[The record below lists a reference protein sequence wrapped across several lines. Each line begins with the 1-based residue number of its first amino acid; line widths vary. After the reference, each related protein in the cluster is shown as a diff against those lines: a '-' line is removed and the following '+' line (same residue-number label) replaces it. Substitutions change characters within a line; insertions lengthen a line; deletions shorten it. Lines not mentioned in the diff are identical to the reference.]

1 LALEDKVEGIWFA
14 EAFVIAD
21 EEALMSAASSGVR
34 LFIITPTIA
43 PLWRCEYDFVT
54 NSMLLS
60 STVQSEGYLIV
71 KPRLLQGHYLLIS
84 TLL

>member
-1 LALEDKVEGIWFA
+1 
-14 EAFVIAD
+14 
-21 EEALMSAASSGVR
+21 MSAASSGVR

-43 PLWRCEYDFVT
+43 PANMTSLLIA
-54 NSMLLS
+54 MLLS